1 MAAIETAALTKKF
14 NGFVAV
20 DGINLKIKKGELFAL
35 LGPNGAGKTTT
46 ISMLSTLLKPT
57 SGKALV
63 NGHDVVKEAAKVRQS
78 IGIVFQDPS
87 LDDQLTAM
95 ENLDIHGRLYHMAGN
110 ERRKRIREVL
120 EMVDLTDR
128 ANSIVK
134 TFSGGM
140 RRRLEIARGLM
151 HSPEVLFL
159 DEPTLGLDPQTRRHI
174 WDYIKKLNREGVTVL
189 LTTHYMEEADALADR
204 VVIIDRGRIVAEG
217 TPSSLKD
224 SIGGDVIKIS
234 CSKPEELKKAM
245 EKCECDITSEPR
257 ITEEGLVI
265 NVKKAEEVIPKIF
278 DISAKN
284 SIEVKSITYKEPS
297 LEDVFLHYTGRAY
310 REEEGSE
317 KDRLNMRMRAMRGRR

>member
-1 MAAIETAALTKKF
+1 MVAIETRALTKKF
-14 NGFVAV
+14 NGFAAV
-20 DGINLKIKKGELFAL
+20 DSIDLKIKKGELFAL

-57 SGKALV
+57 SGKAIV
-63 NGHDVVKEAAKVRQS
+63 NGYDVVKEAAKVRQS

-95 ENLDIHGRLYHMAGN
+95 ENLDIHGRLYHMPGD
-110 ERRKRIREVL
+110 ERRNRIKEVL
-120 EMVDLTDR
+120 EMVDLADR
-128 ANSIVK
+128 ADSIVR

-189 LTTHYMEEADALADR
+189 LTTHYMEEADTLASR
-204 VVIIDRGRIVAEG
+204 VVIIDKGRIVAEG
-217 TPSSLKD
+217 TPASLKD

-234 CSKPEELKKAM
+234 CIKPEELKKAM

-257 ITEEGLVI
+257 ITDEGLVI
-265 NVKKAEEVIPKIF
+265 NVKKAEEIIPKIF
-278 DISAKN
+278 DISSKHG
-284 SIEVKSITYKEPS
+284 IEVKSITYKEPS

-317 KDRLNMRMRAMRGRR
+317 KDRLKMRMKVMRGRR